1 MLKDCSLLLK
11 PAFRFT
17 INIPLFSITK
27 MSHCQNRYPNTSYY
41 RQSVAPNSF
50 RDTYG
55 NWNYPTN
62 RPDNWRHPRSFPRY
76 NFEFQKERDI
86 QISKGL
92 SYILRHG
99 AFKMNLH
106 MDKYGFVYVNEIL
119 TCPGYRNVFEKDII
133 RIVETNEKRRFHLKL
148 DKYKNLMIGANQG
161 HTIKCEKLK
170 LQPITDAEAYPCVV
184 HGTTYNAWDEI
195 KRNGL
200 KTMGRNHIH
209 FASGE
214 HGEKGVVSGMR
225 SNSKVLIYIDL
236 EKALEYGIKF
246 FLSRNK
252 VILSE
257 GDKDGKIEP
266 FLFKS
271 VIDKK
276 TRKSLKTD
284 F

>member
-1 MLKDCSLLLK
+1 MLKSCSLLLK

-17 INIPLFSITK
+17 INIPLFSIRK
-27 MSHCQNRYPNTSYY
+27 MSYYPPNTSHGRQFAASNY
-41 RQSVAPNSF
+41 RDMSYS
-50 RDTYG
+50 
-55 NWNYPTN
+55 NWNDP
-62 RPDNWRHPRSFPRY
+62 RPNNCRDSRSSSRY
-76 NFEFQKERDI
+76 YVEYQKERDNV
-86 QISKGL
+86 ISKRL

-99 AFKMNLH
+99 AFRMKLYMN
-106 MDKYGFVYVNEIL
+106 KNGFAYVNDIL
-119 TCPGYRNVFEKDII
+119 TFPGYRDVFEDDII
-133 RIVETNEKRRFHLKL
+133 RIVETNEKQRFHLQY
-148 DKYKNLMIGANQG
+148 DRYGYLMIGANQG
-161 HTIKCEKLK
+161 HTIKCEELK

-184 HGTTYNAWDEI
+184 HGTTYNAWDNI

-214 HGEKGVVSGMR
+214 PGEKDVVSGMR
-225 SNSKVLIYIDL
+225 SSSKVLIYIDL

-257 GDKDGKIEP
+257 GDEHGKIDP

-271 VIDKK
+271 VIDRK
-276 TRKSLKTD
+276 TRKSLKMD

>member
-1 MLKDCSLLLK
+1 
-11 PAFRFT
+11 
-17 INIPLFSITK
+17 
-27 MSHCQNRYPNTSYY
+27 MSHCQNHYPNTRHYY

-50 RDTYG
+50 RDTDR

-62 RPDNWRHPRSFPRY
+62 RPDNWRRHPRSFSRY
-76 NFEFQKERDI
+76 MFEFQKERDI
-86 QISKGL
+86 QISKRL

-106 MDKYGFVYVNEIL
+106 MDKYGFVHVNEIL
-119 TCPGYRNVFEKDII
+119 TCFGYRNVFKEDII
-133 RIVETNEKRRFHLKL
+133 RIVETNEKQRFHLKR
-148 DKYKNLMIGANQG
+148 DKFGNLMIGANQG

-170 LQPITDAEAYPCVV
+170 LQPITDAEAYPYVV
-184 HGTTYNAWDEI
+184 HGTTYNAWDKI

-214 HGEKGVVSGMR
+214 PGEKGVVSGMR
-225 SNSKVLIYIDL
+225 SSSKVLIYIDL
-236 EKALEYGIKF
+236 EKALEHGIKF
-246 FLSRNK
+246 FLSRNN

-257 GDKDGKIEP
+257 GDEYGKIEP
-266 FLFKS
+266 FLFKC
-271 VIDKK
+271 VIDRK